1 MRRIMALA
9 ILVGC
14 SSDYDIGQDV
24 EAFGAN
30 NPQGIEAPINSD
42 RIVQTTAA
50 EVDVLFVIDNSG
62 SMSDNQTKL
71 GQNFPEFMK
80 EFEGSGLDY
89 HIGVITTDVYTD
101 GHNGKL
107 RPTQGKLWIDD
118 TFGDPVSAFSEL
130 AMVGDEGSGDE
141 RGREACYRA
150 LVDEAQAHNIGF
162 IRDDA
167 GLHITVVSDENDSSK
182 AAPVTKEEFSAF
194 LNNLRDEPDLVSF
207 NSIVNLA
214 GGGFPPAP
222 PGTAYLEITD
232 KVGGLKRDIAKDEWA
247 DMLGELGLQAIGLK
261 AEYFLSQL
269 PVVET
274 IEVQV
279 LENGV
284 TRVYDRD
291 TEWTYDESRNSI
303 TFIDYVPPELAQ
315 VVLNYTLLS
324 GQLNEIEL

>member
-167 GLHITVVSDENDSSK
+167 GLLQSDKVREALQWRRYDS
-182 AAPVTKEEFSAF
+182 V
-194 LNNLRDEPDLVSF
+194 R
-207 NSIVNLA
+207 LA
-214 GGGFPPAP
+214 KDALEALQ
-222 PGTAYLEITD
+222 GTARSAAGATFRALLFFARLLE
-232 KVGGLKRDIAKDEWA
+232 GRGLYKTVALDP
-247 DMLGELGLQAIGLK
+247 L
-261 AEYFLSQL
+261 
-269 PVVET
+269 
-274 IEVQV
+274 V
-279 LENGV
+279 LEDTLACVIIQNGPIF
-284 TRVYDRD
+284 T
-291 TEWTYDESRNSI
+291 T
-303 TFIDYVPPELAQ
+303 
-315 VVLNYTLLS
+315 
-324 GQLNEIEL
+324 